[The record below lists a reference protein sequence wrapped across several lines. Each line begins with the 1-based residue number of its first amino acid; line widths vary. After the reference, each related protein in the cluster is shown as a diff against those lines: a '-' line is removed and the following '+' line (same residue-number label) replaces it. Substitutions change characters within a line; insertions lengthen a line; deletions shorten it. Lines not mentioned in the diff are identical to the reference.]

1 VLFNSTILAQHFGKG
16 KVTPDELLRSMIGAV
31 AKEGP
36 EDLKVMREYCE
47 TVAKGRGGLW
57 KEFYAAGQQQ
67 LKD

>member
-1 VLFNSTILAQHFGKG
+1 MV
-16 KVTPDELLRSMIGAV
+16 GAV

-36 EDLKVMREYCE
+36 DDLKVMREYCE